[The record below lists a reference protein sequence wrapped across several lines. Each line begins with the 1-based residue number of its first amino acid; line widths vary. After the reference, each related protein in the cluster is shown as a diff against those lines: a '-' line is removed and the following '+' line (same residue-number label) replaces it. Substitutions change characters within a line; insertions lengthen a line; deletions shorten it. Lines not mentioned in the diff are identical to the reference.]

1 VPRSSCLGILEIKS
15 SAYDVGQLA
24 RKTEREFV
32 DSITARPVPNEASPT
47 TELFGRAVVALP
59 LDSQKSSKEL
69 VELRKS
75 ERVFVLFEENGDNSD
90 AQEND
95 TYELA
100 NFLATLRR
108 RASLRE
114 GLLAVRKEL
123 LADKQMK
130 G

>member
-1 VPRSSCLGILEIKS
+1 M
-15 SAYDVGQLA
+15 
-24 RKTEREFV
+24 
-32 DSITARPVPNEASPT
+32 
-47 TELFGRAVVALP
+47 
-59 LDSQKSSKEL
+59 
-69 VELRKS
+69 ELRKS